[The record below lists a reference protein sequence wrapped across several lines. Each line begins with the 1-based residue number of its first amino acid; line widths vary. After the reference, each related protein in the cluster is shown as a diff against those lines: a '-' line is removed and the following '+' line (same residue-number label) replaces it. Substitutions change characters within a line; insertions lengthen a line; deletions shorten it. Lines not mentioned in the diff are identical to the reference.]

1 MAAPLA
7 VLMVLGTMDA
17 AWSEAPGGLPA
28 AREFKQAQGE
38 VRRATAMRLPGGH
51 IATRSLIELAD
62 GTQVWLT
69 QPGGDMSGFRTTV
82 FPSLPLLRAGQQVE
96 VSGTASPLPSGD
108 LRLHATALRAWAR
121 EGEMA
126 MPFVSNTSSSGN
138 RLYWAANC
146 IYLALDEA
154 GTTQLAGDLEFDVI
168 QAALDTW
175 TEATATCSYLTFI
188 PERVASREVAV
199 DGVNLIKFRDTKWC
213 VPATDDAPEEC
224 LLPAASA
231 LTWLQSV
238 NDPTSDRD
246 GEIVDADIQIN
257 GVNFA
262 IAHNGTTL
270 GASSCQSELSNVI
283 THELGHLLG
292 LGHTCRLSGEAP
304 AVDDNGATV
313 PACSQTVDP
322 DITEATM
329 AAGQECG
336 ETKKASLAP
345 DDIEAICAN
354 YATADVPATC
364 ERANLGG
371 EGCCSASGGPA
382 SMLLSLAVIALL
394 TRSRRRH
401 A

>member
-1 MAAPLA
+1 MASLL
-7 VLMVLGTMDA
+7 VVLGTMGS
-17 AWSEAPGGLPA
+17 AWSEAPGA

-38 VRRATAMRLPGGH
+38 VRQATAIRLPGGH
-51 IATRSLIELAD
+51 IATRSLIALAD

-82 FPSLPLLRAGQQVE
+82 FPSLPLLRAGQHVE
-96 VSGTASPLPSGD
+96 VSGLATPLPSGA
-108 LRLHATALRAWAR
+108 LRLHATSLQVTLGDGDAR
-121 EGEMA
+121 L
-126 MPFVSNTSSSGN
+126 PFVSNTSSSGN

-146 IYLALDEA
+146 IYLGLDEA
-154 GTTQLAGDLEFDVI
+154 GTTQLAGELEFDVI

-175 TEATATCSYLTFI
+175 TDATASCSYLTFI
-188 PERVASREVAV
+188 PERIGGREVAV

-213 VPATDDAPEEC
+213 VPATADAPEEC

-270 GASSCQSELSNVI
+270 GAATCQSELSNVI

-292 LGHTCRLSGEAP
+292 LGHTCRLSGEEP
-304 AVDDNGATV
+304 AVDHLGNPV
-313 PACSQTVDP
+313 PLCTQTADP
-322 DITEATM
+322 DLTEATM

-336 ETKKASLAP
+336 DVNKNTLEA
-345 DDIEAICAN
+345 DDIAAICAN
-354 YATADVPATC
+354 YAAVDVPATC

-371 EGCCSASGGPA
+371 KGCCSASGGSA
-382 SMLLSLAVIALL
+382 SILLGLVVLARL
-394 TRSRRRH
+394 RRRGR
-401 A
+401 